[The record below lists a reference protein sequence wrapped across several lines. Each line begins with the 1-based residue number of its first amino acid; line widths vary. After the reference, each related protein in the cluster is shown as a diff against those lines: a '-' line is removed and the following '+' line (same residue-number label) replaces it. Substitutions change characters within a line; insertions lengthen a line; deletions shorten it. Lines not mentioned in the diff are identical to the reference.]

1 RRRSGTAGGH
11 TLSATTTT
19 RAVHAPPRLSGTD
32 PHASARIPGASRGS
46 DKLPALR
53 IHRLS
58 GVRFR
63 SAPERRVD
71 RGSLRAATGPHD
83 ETEDTMRHEANDNPT
98 RRTQQPSRETG
109 HHWRSAALLAA
120 LAATAPAMIAA
131 QAAHAA
137 PRMRSES
144 ATAYAVAMAAS
155 TAEGS
160 AQREA
165 RGLSKAFRAA
175 ARRLAPSVVTIN
187 TVSKGDARA
196 AMGAVPPEMM
206 LPGMRMPGLAAPRRE
221 APAMRGTGTG
231 AVISRD
237 GHIVTANHVVE
248 GADEIEIV
256 FHDGRTARASIVGL
270 DPGTDLAVLKTDAEN
285 LAKDLEPAT
294 FGDSAALDI
303 GDWVV
308 AIGAPFGLEQTVTAG
323 IVSAKSRSDVGLAT
337 FENYIQTDAAI
348 NPGNSGGPLANLD
361 GEIIG
366 INSCISSKGG
376 GNDGIGFAVPSAVVR
391 RVVDAIISDGR
402 VARGWL
408 GIAVQPAN
416 DDMAASLGAEGAIG
430 VVVNEVVPGSPAQ
443 EAGIEPGDLITEVG
457 GAKVRTPGELVAT
470 IGQRTPG
477 SELAITAIR
486 AGEREEFSATLGER
500 ADDAKQKSKTPKAKP
515 SATAL
520 EKLGLT
526 LTELSASDAAGMGI
540 TAEDGALAVERVEEE
555 GPAAAAGIAP
565 GDVIRRIG
573 SRNTRTLD
581 EANAALDAMRE
592 GASVPVLVE
601 RDGRARFVLV
611 KPAADP
617 SQDAAPVRP
626 APRRR

>member
-1 RRRSGTAGGH
+1 MDKYSNEFPERIHHTSRISGLRIANRSAIA
-11 TLSATTTT
+11 ATTALFLCAPLAAFSPATEGVARAATT
-19 RAVHAPPRLSGTD
+19 VTSTANTVSTDARTDSAKGEARSLSRA
-32 PHASARIPGASRGS
+32 
-46 DKLPALR
+46 
-53 IHRLS
+53 
-58 GVRFR
+58 FR
-63 SAPERRVD
+63 SA
-71 RGSLRAATGPHD
+71 AKT
-83 ETEDTMRHEANDNPT
+83 
-98 RRTQQPSRETG
+98 
-109 HHWRSAALLAA
+109 
-120 LAATAPAMIAA
+120 
-131 QAAHAA
+131 
-137 PRMRSES
+137 
-144 ATAYAVAMAAS
+144 
-155 TAEGS
+155 
-160 AQREA
+160 
-165 RGLSKAFRAA
+165 
-175 ARRLAPSVVTIN
+175 LAPSVVTIN
-187 TVSKGDARA
+187 TVSRA
-196 AMGAVPPEMM
+196 QPASGPSMGSLPPGFQ
-206 LPGMRMPGLAAPRRE
+206 LPPNMQPPKQG
-221 APAMRGTGTG
+221 PARGTGTG

-237 GHIVTANHVVE
+237 GYIVTANHVV
-248 GADEIEIV
+248 ADAEQIEIV
-256 FHDGRTARASIVGL
+256 FHDGRTERAEIVGL
-270 DPGTDLAVLKTDAEN
+270 DPGTDIAVLKTDASG
-285 LAKDLEPAT
+285 LEPAS
-294 FGDSAALDI
+294 FGSSDELEI

-308 AIGAPFGLEQTVTAG
+308 AVGAPFGLEQTVTAG

-376 GNDGIGFAVPSAVVR
+376 GNDGIGFAVPASVAK
-391 RVVDAIISDGR
+391 RVVDAIIADGR
-402 VARGWL
+402 VSRGWL
-408 GIAVQPAN
+408 GIAVQPAD
-416 DDMAASLGAEGAIG
+416 DDMASSLGAEGAIG
-430 VVVNEVVPGSPAQ
+430 VVVNEVVAGSPAQ
-443 EAGIEPGDLITEVG
+443 KAGLEPGDLITEVG

-470 IGQRTPG
+470 IGQRVPG

-500 ADDAKQKSKTPKAKP
+500 ADDVKQKSKTPKAKP

-592 GASVPVLVE
+592 GASVPLLVE

>member
-1 RRRSGTAGGH
+1 MDKYSNEFPERLRHTSRTSSLRIANRSAIA
-11 TLSATTTT
+11 ATTALFLCAPLAAFSPATEGVARAATT
-19 RAVHAPPRLSGTD
+19 VTSTANAVSTNARTDSAKGEARSLSRA
-32 PHASARIPGASRGS
+32 
-46 DKLPALR
+46 
-53 IHRLS
+53 
-58 GVRFR
+58 FR
-63 SAPERRVD
+63 SA
-71 RGSLRAATGPHD
+71 AKT
-83 ETEDTMRHEANDNPT
+83 
-98 RRTQQPSRETG
+98 
-109 HHWRSAALLAA
+109 
-120 LAATAPAMIAA
+120 
-131 QAAHAA
+131 
-137 PRMRSES
+137 
-144 ATAYAVAMAAS
+144 
-155 TAEGS
+155 
-160 AQREA
+160 
-165 RGLSKAFRAA
+165 
-175 ARRLAPSVVTIN
+175 LAPSVVTIN
-187 TVSKGDARA
+187 TVSRA
-196 AMGAVPPEMM
+196 QPASGPSMGAMPPGM
-206 LPGMRMPGLAAPRRE
+206 LPPGFQLPPNMQMPKQG
-221 APAMRGTGTG
+221 PARGTGTG

-237 GHIVTANHVVE
+237 GYIVTANHVV
-248 GADEIEIV
+248 ADAEEIEIV
-256 FHDGRTARASIVGL
+256 FQNGRTERAEIVGL
-270 DPGTDLAVLKTDAEN
+270 DPGTDIAVLKTNASG
-285 LAKDLEPAT
+285 LEPAS
-294 FGDSAALDI
+294 FGSSDELEI

-337 FENYIQTDAAI
+337 FESYIQTDAAI

-376 GNDGIGFAVPSAVVR
+376 GNDGIGFAVPASVAK
-391 RVVDAIISDGR
+391 RVVDAIIADGR
-402 VARGWL
+402 VSRGWL
-408 GIAVQPAN
+408 GIAVQPAD

-430 VVVNEVVPGSPAQ
+430 VVVNEVVAGSPAQ
-443 EAGIEPGDLITEVG
+443 KAGLEPGDLITEVG

-470 IGQRTPG
+470 IGQRSPG
-477 SELAITAIR
+477 SELSITAIR

-500 ADDAKQKSKTPKAKP
+500 ADDAKQKLKTPKAKP

-555 GPAAAAGIAP
+555 GPAAAAGVAP

-592 GASVPVLVE
+592 GASVPLLVE

-611 KPAADP
+611 KPAGASSADEVLT
-617 SQDAAPVRP
+617 QP

>member
-1 RRRSGTAGGH
+1 MDKYSNKLPERIRHASRTGGLRIANRSAIAATTALFLCAPLAAFSPATEGVARA
-11 TLSATTTT
+11 ATTT
-19 RAVHAPPRLSGTD
+19 ANASPTD
-32 PHASARIPGASRGS
+32 SAKG
-46 DKLPALR
+46 
-53 IHRLS
+53 
-58 GVRFR
+58 
-63 SAPERRVD
+63 
-71 RGSLRAATGPHD
+71 
-83 ETEDTMRHEANDNPT
+83 
-98 RRTQQPSRETG
+98 
-109 HHWRSAALLAA
+109 
-120 LAATAPAMIAA
+120 
-131 QAAHAA
+131 
-137 PRMRSES
+137 
-144 ATAYAVAMAAS
+144 
-155 TAEGS
+155 
-160 AQREA
+160 EA
-165 RGLSKAFRAA
+165 RGLSRAFRSAA
-175 ARRLAPSVVTIN
+175 KTLAPSVVTIN
-187 TVSKGDARA
+187 TVSRA
-196 AMGAVPPEMM
+196 QPASGPSMGAMPPGM
-206 LPGMRMPGLAAPRRE
+206 LPPGFQLPPNMQPPKQG
-221 APAMRGTGTG
+221 PARGTGTG

-237 GHIVTANHVVE
+237 GYIVTANHVV
-248 GADEIEIV
+248 ADAEEIEIV
-256 FHDGRTARASIVGL
+256 FHDGRTERAEIVGL
-270 DPGTDLAVLKTDAEN
+270 DPGTDIAVLKTDASS
-285 LAKDLEPAT
+285 LEPAS
-294 FGDSAALDI
+294 FGSSDELEI

-391 RVVDAIISDGR
+391 RVVDAIIADGR

-443 EAGIEPGDLITEVG
+443 EAGLEPGDLITEVG

-470 IGQRTPG
+470 IGQRMPG

-486 AGEREEFSATLGER
+486 AGEREEFNATLGER
-500 ADDAKQKSKTPKAKP
+500 ADDVKQKSKTPKAKP

-611 KPAADP
+611 KPSADP